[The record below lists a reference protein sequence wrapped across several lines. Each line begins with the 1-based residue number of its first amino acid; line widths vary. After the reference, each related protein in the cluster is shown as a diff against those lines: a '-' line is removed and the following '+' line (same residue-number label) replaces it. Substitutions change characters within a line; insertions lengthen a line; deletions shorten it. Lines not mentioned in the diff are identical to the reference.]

1 MPNLFL
7 LYSMQ
12 IPVRLVNTGYS
23 YIENWSFA
31 GRLNL
36 LQSEVL
42 HTLQDFLGFFVDT
55 VRMSIDL

>member
-1 MPNLFL
+1 
-7 LYSMQ
+7 MQ

-42 HTLQDFLGFFVDT
+42 HSLQDFLEFFVDT